1 VATCD
6 LTNAAGTQVAQI
18 VYPADWFTEIEPA
31 DVACR
36 YFDPEQ
42 FEIPADPST
51 LVTAV
56 MASTTDTSYADAV
69 AAATDDATWD
79 VSTFQETEVDGLPA
93 TLVEATAI
101 ADGGGVPSGTSRF
114 AIFVDVGSSGT
125 VSLFTTGTSG
135 DEAYETLTGV
145 VTLMAGAS
153 TFVAGE

>member
-1 VATCD
+1 M
-6 LTNAAGTQVAQI
+6 AAI

-31 DVACR
+31 EVACR
-36 YFDPEQ
+36 YFDPEE
-42 FEIPADPST
+42 FEIPDDPST

-56 MASTTDTSYADAV
+56 MAATSDSAYADAV
-69 AAATDDATWD
+69 AAATDEATWD

-101 ADGGGVPSGTSRF
+101 ADGGDVPSGTSRY
-114 AIFVDVGSSGT
+114 AVFVDVGGSGS

-135 DEAYETLTGV
+135 DETYETLTGV

-153 TFVAGE
+153 TFVSGD

>member
-1 VATCD
+1 M
-6 LTNAAGTQVAQI
+6 GTI
-18 VYPADWFTEIEPA
+18 VYPGDWFTEIEPA

-36 YFDPEQ
+36 YFDPEE
-42 FEIPADPST
+42 FEVPDDPSS

-69 AAATDDATWD
+69 AAATDEAIWD

-135 DEAYETLTGV
+135 DESYEALTGV

-153 TFVAGE
+153 TFIAGE